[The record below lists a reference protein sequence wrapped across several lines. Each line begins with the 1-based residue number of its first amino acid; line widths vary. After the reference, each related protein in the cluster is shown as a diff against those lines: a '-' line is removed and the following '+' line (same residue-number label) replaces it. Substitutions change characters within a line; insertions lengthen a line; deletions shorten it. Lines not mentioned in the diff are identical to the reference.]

1 MIGRG
6 RLWPK
11 GFTGRVTLVLVLA
24 VAVQF
29 IAGTLLIG
37 AGEAHIQRQGLG
49 KRIAEQLVTAER
61 VVTAVAPQ
69 DRAPLLGSLS
79 TIHLQMRLV
88 EGAPQIAP
96 GIAPDAAEIARSLVR
111 WEPELAKNDLRLAM
125 VRKSPLVLDR
135 HLEGALRIAPDVW
148 IAFETNEPVAGWT
161 PLIRTSLTVGIVA
174 LLVLGSAAVLVRTL
188 SAPLRQL
195 SSDAKLIG
203 TTARIPFDE
212 QAGPL
217 ELRQVSHAL
226 NLMQDR
232 IEAAMNQRTQALMA
246 VGHDLR
252 TPLARLRLR
261 IGAIADEQDRAE
273 ARSDIEQMTAMLQEL
288 LEYFETGDLKQDY
301 EPTDL
306 SSLCQ
311 TIGEKFADLGYDV
324 DYRGPERAV
333 VAALHNSLTRAIENL
348 VDNAVKFAG
357 HATIELELTETH
369 AVIAVQDGGPGIP
382 WADMKRVMQPFE
394 RLDIARSGGHPG
406 MGLGLSIVRNVA
418 EAHGGTFELS
428 RVEPT
433 GLRAALV
440 IPQKQSPEIL

>member
-1 MIGRG
+1 
-6 RLWPK
+6 
-11 GFTGRVTLVLVLA
+11 
-24 VAVQF
+24 
-29 IAGTLLIG
+29 
-37 AGEAHIQRQGLG
+37 
-49 KRIAEQLVTAER
+49 
-61 VVTAVAPQ
+61 
-69 DRAPLLGSLS
+69 
-79 TIHLQMRLV
+79 
-88 EGAPQIAP
+88 
-96 GIAPDAAEIARSLVR
+96 
-111 WEPELAKNDLRLAM
+111 
-125 VRKSPLVLDR
+125 
-135 HLEGALRIAPDVW
+135 
-148 IAFETNEPVAGWT
+148 
-161 PLIRTSLTVGIVA
+161 
-174 LLVLGSAAVLVRTL
+174 
-188 SAPLRQL
+188 
-195 SSDAKLIG
+195 
-203 TTARIPFDE
+203 
-212 QAGPL
+212 
-217 ELRQVSHAL
+217 
-226 NLMQDR
+226 
-232 IEAAMNQRTQALMA
+232 
-246 VGHDLR
+246 
-252 TPLARLRLR
+252 
-261 IGAIADEQDRAE
+261 
-273 ARSDIEQMTAMLQEL
+273 MLQEL